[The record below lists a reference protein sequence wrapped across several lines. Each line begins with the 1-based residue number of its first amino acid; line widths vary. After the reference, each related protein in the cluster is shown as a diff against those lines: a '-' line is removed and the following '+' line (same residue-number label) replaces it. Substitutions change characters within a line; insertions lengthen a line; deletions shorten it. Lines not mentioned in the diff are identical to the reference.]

1 MSAGYGA
8 IWVANRGDDFVSRI
22 DPGGTGSAGSAF
34 PIPVGDEP
42 VDVAIGQDSVWVAN
56 RTGTVSRIDPVTHA
70 VLTIEVG
77 NAPSAVAVARGL
89 VWVAVQEP

>member
-1 MSAGYGA
+1 MSSGYGA
-8 IWVANRGDDFVSRI
+8 IWVANRGDDSVWRI

-34 PIPVGDEP
+34 PISVGDEP

-56 RTGTVSRIDPVTHA
+56 RTGTLSRIDPVTHA
-70 VLTIEVG
+70 VRTIEVG
-77 NAPSAVAVARGL
+77 NALSAVAVARGL